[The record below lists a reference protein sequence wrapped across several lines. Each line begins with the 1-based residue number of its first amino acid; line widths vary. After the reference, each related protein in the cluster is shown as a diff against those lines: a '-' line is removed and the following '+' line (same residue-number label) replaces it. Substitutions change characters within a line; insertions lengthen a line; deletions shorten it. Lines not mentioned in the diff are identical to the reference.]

1 MAFANDNG
9 GVRSAINVTPLVDV
23 VLVLL
28 IIFMVLSP
36 SILKETDVNLPEQ
49 ADVEA
54 TAPPPPDQ
62 LVMTIDKDGRLRFAD
77 QPLAM
82 SAVAATVGAAL
93 AARGDKVVFFEI
105 DDAANY
111 GHVLQ
116 VMDLCRGAGAKT
128 LGVVKPLEAQR

>member
-1 MAFANDNG
+1 MAFTGDSA

-36 SILKETDVNLPEQ
+36 SVLKETDVNVPEQ
-49 ADVEA
+49 TDVQP
-54 TAPPPPDQ
+54 TAAPPPDQ
-62 LVMTIDKDGRLRFAD
+62 LVMAIDKDGALRFAD
-77 QPLAM
+77 RPLAL
-82 SAVAATVGAAL
+82 SDAAGAVAAAL
-93 AARGDKVVFFEI
+93 QPRADKVVFFEV

-116 VMDLCRGAGAKT
+116 VMDLCRGAGART
-128 LGVVKPLEAQR
+128 IGVVKGQ